1 MNGVNVDQQQTFMNP
16 TYTERQGQFLAYIHQ
31 YSIVNGCAPAEA
43 DMQRFFQITPP
54 SVHSMVLTLE
64 RRGLIRR
71 VPGQARSITLIV
83 SPESLPPLKRVQPG
97 AIQTMKNATKKPGGW
112 SAVRQQL
119 ATWEK
124 PELLALVKDLYEV
137 AAENRD
143 FIQARSKAGEGGG
156 ETLEKYRGKIVEQ
169 FFPARGDG
177 KLKLGEARKAIRD
190 YRKATGNLPGTA
202 ELLMTY
208 VENGAQFTHEF
219 GDIDER
225 FYNSVESVLEELAAL
240 LRGEARE
247 LYPQFS
253 DRLAKV
259 EQMTDGI
266 GWGFHDFVADIVG
279 QLEEE
284 LGGR

>member
-1 MNGVNVDQQQTFMNP
+1 
-16 TYTERQGQFLAYIHQ
+16 
-31 YSIVNGCAPAEA
+31 
-43 DMQRFFQITPP
+43 
-54 SVHSMVLTLE
+54 
-64 RRGLIRR
+64 
-71 VPGQARSITLIV
+71 
-83 SPESLPPLKRVQPG
+83 
-97 AIQTMKNATKKPGGW
+97 MKDTTKKPGGW
-112 SAVRQQL
+112 STVRQQL

-124 PELLALVKDLYEV
+124 PDLLALVKDLYEV

-143 FIQARSKAGEGGG
+143 FIQARSKTGEGD
-156 ETLEKYRGKIVEQ
+156 ETLEKYRGKIVDQ

-240 LRGEARE
+240 LRGVARE

-253 DRLAKV
+253 ERLARV

-266 GWGFHDFVADIVG
+266 GWGFHDFVANIVG
-279 QLEEE
+279 QLEKE

>member
-1 MNGVNVDQQQTFMNP
+1 VAGST
-16 TYTERQGQFLAYIHQ
+16 
-31 YSIVNGCAPAEA
+31 
-43 DMQRFFQITPP
+43 
-54 SVHSMVLTLE
+54 
-64 RRGLIRR
+64 
-71 VPGQARSITLIV
+71 
-83 SPESLPPLKRVQPG
+83 
-97 AIQTMKNATKKPGGW
+97 
-112 SAVRQQL
+112 VRQHL
-119 ATWEK
+119 TTWEK

-156 ETLEKYRGKIVEQ
+156 ETLEKYRGKIVDQ
-169 FFPARGDG
+169 FFTARGDG

-190 YRKATGNLPGTA
+190 YRKATGNIPGMA

-208 VENGAQFTHEF
+208 VENGARFTHEF

-225 FYNSVESVLEELAAL
+225 FYNSVESVLAELAVL

-259 EQMTDGI
+259 EQMTNGI
-266 GWGFHDFVADIVG
+266 GWGFHDFVANIVG
-279 QLEEE
+279 KLEEE
-284 LGGR
+284 NSAAGNCHGGEEVVWGIDIRTPFLSSQPEGGTT